1 MKHVVIVGGGF
12 AGVRVARRLH
22 NVPGVKIT
30 LISDQAQFRY
40 SPALYRTATGG
51 LRRVSTIPVS
61 GMVGHLPHTTF
72 VKAKM
77 TKIDRKNRIITTTG
91 GKTFHYDFAV
101 IAIGVVTSYFGI
113 PGLEDFSYSIKS
125 AHEVERLKRHLHEQM
140 TSSEGPDKHYVIVGA
155 GPTGVE
161 LAAALGQYLK
171 KTAKKHRI
179 SRSRLGIE
187 LIEAA
192 DRVLPTMTPGAS
204 KRAHAKLRR
213 LGVKVMVG
221 QKVEAATS
229 NALKVSGRMIPTHTV
244 IWTAG
249 VTNNPFFRRSST
261 QFELDKR
268 GKVIVDKQLMIDEHT
283 YVIGDNAAI
292 EFGGLAQT
300 AIKHANF
307 VAKHIARTVRYKHT
321 SIHFKPRKP
330 IYAVPLGNRDAV
342 VEWRGRAFSGPVGG
356 IMRGLADLI
365 GYSDVMGWLKA
376 AVTWTKLDEFEETC
390 AVCKAPQVTP

>member
-22 NVPGVKIT
+22 NVPGVKVT
-30 LISDQAQFRY
+30 LISDQTEFRY

-51 LRRVSTIPVS
+51 LRRVSTIPVKTMIS
-61 GMVGHLPHTTF
+61 HLPDTEF
-72 VKAKM
+72 VSARM
-77 TKIDRKNRIITTTG
+77 TKINREKRIITTTG
-91 GKTFHYDFAV
+91 GKNYHYDYAV
-101 IAIGVVTSYFGI
+101 LAIGVVTSYFNI
-113 PGLEDFSYSIKS
+113 PGLEQFSYSIKS

-140 TSSEGPDKHYVIVGA
+140 TSREGPDKHYVIVGA

-171 KTAKKHRI
+171 KIAKKHRI
-179 SRSRLGIE
+179 RRSRLAIE

-192 DRVLPTMTPGAS
+192 DRVLPTMAPGAS
-204 KRAHAKLRR
+204 RRAHAKLRR

-249 VTNNPFFRRSST
+249 VTNNPFFKRNNA

-268 GKVIVDKQLMIDEHT
+268 GKVIVGKQLMIDQHT

-321 SIHFKPRKP
+321 SLSLSLIH
-330 IYAVPLGNRDAV
+330 I
-342 VEWRGRAFSGPVGG
+342 
-356 IMRGLADLI
+356 
-365 GYSDVMGWLKA
+365 
-376 AVTWTKLDEFEETC
+376 
-390 AVCKAPQVTP
+390 